1 MTMTREQEIEFIK
14 KNVLIEDLL
23 NQAGIYY
30 RKHGKYLRLY
40 SLKNAEKEP
49 SLLIDT
55 KKNAFFDNSARE
67 SGSVIDFY
75 MYAFNVDYVTAMK
88 ELRAIAGLTN
98 NKEIKIK
105 RKVKYNDFN
114 KAKQEFME
122 LMHLYIMNCKNKTK
136 HLKEI
141 REFIKRKKEEIFN
154 DE

>member
-1 MTMTREQEIEFIK
+1 MTITRKEEIEFIK

-75 MYAFNVDYVTAMK
+75 MYLYNVDYITAIR
-88 ELRAIAGLTN
+88 ELRAIAGLN
-98 NKEIKIK
+98 SKNVNIPK
-105 RKVKYNDFN
+105 RQIKYNDFN

-122 LMHLYIMNCKNKTK
+122 LMHLYIMNTKEKTK
-136 HLKEI
+136 YLKKI
-141 REFIKRKKEEIFN
+141 RKFIKDLKEEIFK